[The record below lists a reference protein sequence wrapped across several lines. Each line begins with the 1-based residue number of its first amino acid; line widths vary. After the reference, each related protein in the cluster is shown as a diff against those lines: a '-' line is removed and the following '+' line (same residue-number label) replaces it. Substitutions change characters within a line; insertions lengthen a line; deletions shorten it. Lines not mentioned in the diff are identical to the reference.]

1 MKDINKISVNLRYSF
16 NNDPPELKEIYA
28 KNLLNEFKVNY
39 TSLNYLD
46 FLYFFTIWD

>member
-28 KNLLNEFKVNY
+28 KNYKLLNIINKRKKRKCIMY
-39 TSLNYLD
+39 RC
-46 FLYFFTIWD
+46 